1 MAAYPAERI
10 VNQQRAHQ
18 HPQRMLLMTGSRVF
32 GHAPAVEPTLV
43 TDADAVGVVASC
55 MRTNLLQ
62 RTGGNYLTVLA
73 NVKVIPR
80 TLEAPTTVIRRQIM
94 LGIGAVFPRGR
105 TVNHN
110 QVNVSHTA
118 YILDEHSLAAHCC
131 ASAAASCVFKAN
143 SSVCISRT
151 FSLVSK

>member
-1 MAAYPAERI
+1 MPAYPAERI
-10 VNQQRAHQ
+10 INQQRAHQ
-18 HPQRMLLMTGSRVF
+18 YPQRMLLMTGSRVF
-32 GHAPAVEPTLV
+32 GHAPAVEPALV
-43 TDADAVGVVASC
+43 TDADAVGVVTSR
-55 MRTNLLQ
+55 MRTYLLQ
-62 RTGGNYLTVLA
+62 RTGGDYLTVLA
-73 NVKVIPR
+73 NVKVITR
-80 TLEAPTTVIRRQIM
+80 TFEAPATVIRCQIM

-131 ASAAASCVFKAN
+131 ASAAASCVFKAK

>member
-1 MAAYPAERI
+1 MAAYPAEGI

-32 GHAPAVEPTLV
+32 GHTPAVESALV
-43 TDADAVGVVASC
+43 TDADAVGVVTSC
-55 MRTNLLQ
+55 MRSYLLQ
-62 RTGGNYLTVLA
+62 WTGGDYLTVLA
-73 NVKVIPR
+73 NVKVITR
-80 TLEAPTTVIRRQIM
+80 TLEAPATVIRIQIM

-110 QVNVSHTA
+110 QVNVSHIA
-118 YILDEHSLAAHCC
+118 YILDEHSFAAHCC
-131 ASAAASCVFKAN
+131 ASAAASCVFKAK

>member
-1 MAAYPAERI
+1 MAAYPTEGI
-10 VNQQRAHQ
+10 IKQQRAHQ
-18 HPQRMLLMTGSRVF
+18 YPQRMLLMTGSRIF
-32 GHAPAVEPTLV
+32 GHASAVKPTLV
-43 TDADAVGVVASC
+43 TDADAVGVVTPR
-55 MRTNLLQ
+55 MRTYLFQ
-62 RTGGNYLTVLA
+62 WTGGDYLTVLA

-80 TLEAPTTVIRRQIM
+80 TLEAPATVIRRQIM
-94 LGIGAVFPRGR
+94 LGIGAVFARGR

-131 ASAAASCVFKAN
+131 ASAFASCVFKAK

>member
-1 MAAYPAERI
+1 MPAYPAERI

-32 GHAPAVEPTLV
+32 GHAPAVEPALV
-43 TDADAVGVVASC
+43 TDADAVGIVASC
-55 MRTNLLQ
+55 MRTYLLQ
-62 RTGGNYLTVLA
+62 RTGGDYLTVLA
-73 NVKVIPR
+73 NVKVITR
-80 TLEAPTTVIRRQIM
+80 TFEAPATVIRIQIV
-94 LGIGAVFPRGR
+94 LGIGAIFPRGR

>member
-1 MAAYPAERI
+1 MPAYPAERI
-10 VNQQRAHQ
+10 INQQRAHQ
-18 HPQRMLLMTGSRVF
+18 YPQRMLLMTGSRVF
-32 GHAPAVEPTLV
+32 GHAPAVESALV
-43 TDADAVGVVASC
+43 TDADAVGIVTSC
-55 MRTNLLQ
+55 MRSYLLQ
-62 RTGGNYLTVLA
+62 WTGGDYLTIFA
-73 NVKVIPR
+73 NVKVITR
-80 TLEAPTTVIRRQIM
+80 TLEAPATVIRRQIV

-131 ASAAASCVFKAN
+131 ASAAASCVFKAK

>member
-10 VNQQRAHQ
+10 VKQQRAHQ

-32 GHAPAVEPTLV
+32 GHTPAVEPALV
-43 TDADAVGVVASC
+43 TDADAVGIVTPC
-55 MRTNLLQ
+55 MRTYLLQ
-62 RTGGNYLTVLA
+62 RTGGDYLAVLA
-73 NVKVIPR
+73 NVKVITR

>member
-10 VNQQRAHQ
+10 INQQRAHQ
-18 HPQRMLLMTGSRVF
+18 YPQRMLLMTSSRVF
-32 GHAPAVEPTLV
+32 GHAPAVEPALV
-43 TDADAVGVVASC
+43 TDADAVGIVTSC
-55 MRTNLLQ
+55 MRTYLLQ
-62 RTGGNYLTVLA
+62 RTGRDYLTVLA
-73 NVKVIPR
+73 NVKVITR
-80 TLEAPTTVIRRQIM
+80 TFEAPATVIRIQIM
-94 LGIGAVFPRGR
+94 LGIGAIFARGR

-131 ASAAASCVFKAN
+131 ANAAASCVFKAK

>member
-1 MAAYPAERI
+1 
-10 VNQQRAHQ
+10 
-18 HPQRMLLMTGSRVF
+18 MLLVTSSCIF
-32 GHAPAVEPTLV
+32 GHAPAVEPSLV
-43 TDADAVGVVASC
+43 TDADAVGIVTPR
-55 MRTNLLQ
+55 MGTHLLQ
-62 RTGGNYLTVLA
+62 WTGGDYLTVLA
-73 NVKVIPR
+73 NVKVITR
-80 TLEAPTTVIRRQIM
+80 TFEAPTTVIRRQIM
-94 LGIGAVFPRGR
+94 LGIGAIFPRGR

>member
-1 MAAYPAERI
+1 MAAYPAEGI

-32 GHAPAVEPTLV
+32 GHTPAVESALV
-43 TDADAVGVVASC
+43 TDADAVGVVTSC
-55 MRTNLLQ
+55 MRTYLLQ
-62 RTGGNYLTVLA
+62 RTGGDYLAVLA
-73 NVKVIPR
+73 NVKVITR
-80 TLEAPTTVIRRQIM
+80 TLEAPATVIRIQIV
-94 LGIGAVFPRGR
+94 LGIGAIFARGR

>member
-1 MAAYPAERI
+1 MPAYPAERI
-10 VNQQRAHQ
+10 IKQQRAYQ
-18 HPQRMLLMTGSRVF
+18 HPQRMLLMTSSRVF
-32 GHAPAVEPTLV
+32 GHAPAVEPALV
-43 TDADAVGVVASC
+43 TDADAVGVVTSC
-55 MRTNLLQ
+55 MRTYLLQ
-62 RTGGNYLTVLA
+62 RTGGDYLAVLA
-73 NVKVIPR
+73 NVKVITR
-80 TLEAPTTVIRRQIM
+80 TLEAPTTVIRIQIM

-131 ASAAASCVFKAN
+131 ASAAASCVFKAK

>member
-32 GHAPAVEPTLV
+32 GHAPTVEPALV
-43 TDADAVGVVASC
+43 TDADAVGIVTSC
-55 MRTNLLQ
+55 MRTYLLQ
-62 RTGGNYLTVLA
+62 WTGGDYLTVLA
-73 NVKVIPR
+73 NVKVITR
-80 TLEAPTTVIRRQIM
+80 TFEAPATVIRIQIM

-131 ASAAASCVFKAN
+131 ASAAASCVFKAK

>member
-1 MAAYPAERI
+1 MTAYPAERI

-32 GHAPAVEPTLV
+32 GHAPAVEPALV
-43 TDADAVGVVASC
+43 TDADAVGVVAPC
-55 MRTNLLQ
+55 MRAYLLQ
-62 RTGGNYLTVLA
+62 RTGGDYLTVFA
-73 NVKVIPR
+73 NVKVITR
-80 TLEAPTTVIRRQIM
+80 TFEASATVICIQIM

-131 ASAAASCVFKAN
+131 ASAAASCVFKAK

>member
-1 MAAYPAERI
+1 MPAYPAERI
-10 VNQQRAHQ
+10 VKQQRAHQ
-18 HPQRMLLMTGSRVF
+18 YPQRMLLMTGSRVF
-32 GHAPAVEPTLV
+32 GHAPAVEPSLV
-43 TDADAVGVVASC
+43 TDADAVGIVTSC
-55 MRTNLLQ
+55 MRSYLLQ
-62 RTGGNYLTVLA
+62 WTGGDYLTVLA
-73 NVKVIPR
+73 NVKVITR
-80 TLEAPTTVIRRQIM
+80 TLEAPATVIRIQIM

-131 ASAAASCVFKAN
+131 ASAAASCVFKAK

>member
-1 MAAYPAERI
+1 MPAYPAERI
-10 VNQQRAHQ
+10 VNQQRAYQ
-18 HPQRMLLMTGSRVF
+18 HPQRMLLMTSSRVF
-32 GHAPAVEPTLV
+32 GHASAVEPALV
-43 TDADAVGVVASC
+43 TDADAVGVVTPR
-55 MRTNLLQ
+55 MRTHLLQ
-62 RTGGNYLTVLA
+62 WTGGDYFTVLA
-73 NVKVIPR
+73 NVKVITR
-80 TLEAPTTVIRRQIM
+80 TLEAPATVIRRQIVF
-94 LGIGAVFPRGR
+94 GIGAIFPRGR

-131 ASAAASCVFKAN
+131 ASAAASCVFKAK

>member
-1 MAAYPAERI
+1 MPAYPAERI
-10 VNQQRAHQ
+10 IKQQRAHQ
-18 HPQRMLLMTGSRVF
+18 YPQRMLLMAGSRVF
-32 GHAPAVEPTLV
+32 GHTPAVEPSLV
-43 TDADAVGVVASC
+43 TDADAVGIVTPC
-55 MRTNLLQ
+55 MGTDLLQ
-62 RTGGNYLTVLA
+62 RTGGDYLTVLA
-73 NVKVIPR
+73 NVKVITR
-80 TLEAPTTVIRRQIM
+80 TFEAPATVIRCQIM
-94 LGIGAVFPRGR
+94 LGIGAVFARGR

>member
-1 MAAYPAERI
+1 MATYPAERI

-32 GHAPAVEPTLV
+32 GHTPAVEPALV
-43 TDADAVGVVASC
+43 ADADAVGIVTPR
-55 MRTNLLQ
+55 MGTDLLQ
-62 RTGGNYLTVLA
+62 RTSGDYLTVLA
-73 NVKVIPR
+73 NVKVITR
-80 TLEAPTTVIRRQIM
+80 TLEAPATVIRCQIM

>member
-1 MAAYPAERI
+1 MATYPAERI
-10 VNQQRAHQ
+10 INQQRAHQ
-18 HPQRMLLMTGSRVF
+18 YPERMLLMTSSRVF
-32 GHAPAVEPTLV
+32 GHAPAVEPALV
-43 TDADAVGVVASC
+43 TDADAVGIVASR
-55 MRTNLLQ
+55 MGTYLLQ
-62 RTGGNYLTVLA
+62 RTGGDYLTVLA
-73 NVKVIPR
+73 NVKVITR

-94 LGIGAVFPRGR
+94 LGIGAIFARGR

-131 ASAAASCVFKAN
+131 ASAAASCVFKAK